1 MMKFKDY
8 YDAAYAQLLADKI
21 SPAYPKF
28 NTSGFIAYVTE
39 HIGDDKEFLA
49 RQDIIAT
56 ALELFL
62 TPSFA
67 DNLDILRQILGPE
80 LAKPEG
86 MFSEGWWLWP
96 VGRYVE
102 RHGSSDFSAS
112 MAFIYEL
119 TKRFTGEFAVRPLIE
134 HNPEQALAIIE
145 SWSLDDNVH
154 VRRLAS
160 EGLRVRLPWARKLY
174 VALEYHDAYKRIL
187 TNLKNDPEKFVQKSV
202 GNNLNDLYK
211 EDPAKTLEIIEAWQ
225 NDDPGK
231 ATLWIIKHGLRS
243 LK

>member
-1 MMKFKDY
+1 MKFKDY
-8 YDAAYAQLLADKI
+8 YDGACAQLLADKI
-21 SPAYPKF
+21 TPVYPKF
-28 NTSGFIAYVTE
+28 RAADFVAYIE
-39 HIGDDKEFLA
+39 AHIGGDKEFSA
-49 RQDIIAT
+49 RQDIFAT

-62 TPSFA
+62 TSGYR

-80 LAKPEG
+80 LAQPAG

-102 RHGSSDFSAS
+102 RHGVLDLEAS
-112 MAFIYEL
+112 LAFIYEL
-119 TKRFTGEFAVRPLIE
+119 TKRFTGEFVVRPLLEKDPVRTMQIME
-134 HNPEQALAIIE
+134 H
-145 SWSLDDNVH
+145 WSLDGNVH

-160 EGLRVRLPWARKLY
+160 EGLRVRLPWARKIY
-174 VALEYHDAYKRIL
+174 VALEHFDVYRRIL

-211 EDPAKTLEIIEAWQ
+211 EDPAQALAIIDAWQ
-225 NDDPGK
+225 QDDPGK

-243 LK
+243 RK